1 MATFNEIK
9 KFTEYSISEPSL
21 SSHLMKIALQNSIL
35 SEVMIH
41 TMSRV
46 VAALRSGSM
55 ASSRILKKVAWSSMP
70 YTLSRNIMMEALCV
84 GISPGGKLTAGGD
97 ELSAS

>member
-1 MATFNEIK
+1 MRLK
-9 KFTEYSISEPSL
+9 SL
-21 SSHLMKIALQNSIL
+21 LSTVSANHLYHIIMKIALQNSIL

-84 GISPGGKLTAGGD
+84 GINPGGKLTAGGD